1 MIKARSASTSPAS
14 RSTTADFKYTR
25 SPAPFVEVVD
35 SAAFSRAFARRAL
48 ARSICLLSNSSLNAA
63 SHMSSESGFA
73 ANDSSSTAR
82 APETSPRRHSAFAA
96 ISHNTTALGHR
107 FTARFK
113 TTSIF
118 ASFPESPS
126 SRAYSTQRDFFPGN
140 ASTATSYMLRA
151 VSTEPRA
158 NASAASAFQVRLRSA
173 SSTPAPAVARTM
185 ARHVS
190 GLPAF
195 SAVSASLS
203 QYSRSTETPL
213 FRKLLI
219 ARSMILCTMVSR
231 TGAEEASAADASV
244 PSVANDASSGSK
256 CASSSS
262 AAAIQI
268 CGSAGNVSRALF
280 STTRAFSLVSN
291 RASASHRSTCCG
303 QHSTA
308 RASKIFASS
317 SWDRSTTA
325 FHSRTD
331 VGTRSSALR
340 NTRRLRTSSSSN
352 CAARIHSSTL
362 FGNATTALARTAR
375 ATSGGFRRA
384 FSSHASADV
393 GHASHPLCAK
403 LRAAA
408 IFPASSSRRA
418 AAIQPGACFGLVLM
432 TDLSRRRAFFTS
444 EISDVEDT
452 FTLESEVR
460 YPLGSTTV

>member
-1 MIKARSASTSPAS
+1 
-14 RSTTADFKYTR
+14 
-25 SPAPFVEVVD
+25 
-35 SAAFSRAFARRAL
+35 
-48 ARSICLLSNSSLNAA
+48 
-63 SHMSSESGFA
+63 
-73 ANDSSSTAR
+73 
-82 APETSPRRHSAFAA
+82 
-96 ISHNTTALGHR
+96 
-107 FTARFK
+107 
-113 TTSIF
+113 
-118 ASFPESPS
+118 
-126 SRAYSTQRDFFPGN
+126 
-140 ASTATSYMLRA
+140 MLRA

-158 NASAASAFQVRLRSA
+158 NASAASAFQVRLRSN
-173 SSTPAPAVARTM
+173 SSTPAPAVAKTM
-185 ARHVS
+185 ARQVS

-219 ARSMILCTMVSR
+219 ARSMILR
-231 TGAEEASAADASV
+231 TILERSIEEARMSAPDASV
-244 PSVANDASSGSK
+244 PSVATSESGGSK

-280 STTRAFSLVSN
+280 STTRAFSLVSS

-317 SWDRSTTA
+317 SSDRSTTA
-325 FHSRTD
+325 FHSRTEF
-331 VGTRSSALR
+331 GHRSSALR

-352 CAARIHSSTL
+352 CAACIHSSTSS
-362 FGNATTALARTAR
+362 GNATTARARTAR
-375 ATSGGFRRA
+375 ATSGGFKRA

-393 GHASHPLCAK
+393 GQASHPLCAK
-403 LRAAA
+403 LRAAE
-408 IFPASSSRRA
+408 IFPASSSKRA
-418 AAIQPGACFGLVLM
+418 AAIHPGACFGLVLM

-452 FTLESEVR
+452 LTLEREVR

>member
-1 MIKARSASTSPAS
+1 
-14 RSTTADFKYTR
+14 
-25 SPAPFVEVVD
+25 
-35 SAAFSRAFARRAL
+35 
-48 ARSICLLSNSSLNAA
+48 
-63 SHMSSESGFA
+63 
-73 ANDSSSTAR
+73 
-82 APETSPRRHSAFAA
+82 
-96 ISHNTTALGHR
+96 
-107 FTARFK
+107 
-113 TTSIF
+113 
-118 ASFPESPS
+118 
-126 SRAYSTQRDFFPGN
+126 
-140 ASTATSYMLRA
+140 MLRA

-158 NASAASAFQVRLRSA
+158 NASAASAFQVRLRSN
-173 SSTPAPAVARTM
+173 SSTPAPAVAKTM
-185 ARHVS
+185 ARHVK

-219 ARSMILCTMVSR
+219 ARSMILCTILERS
-231 TGAEEASAADASV
+231 EKEARMSAPAKSV
-244 PSVANDASSGSK
+244 PSVADDKCGGGSK

-280 STTRAFSLVSN
+280 STTRAFSLVSS

-317 SWDRSTTA
+317 SSLRSTTA
-325 FHSRTD
+325 FHSRTEF
-331 VGTRSSALR
+331 GHRSSALR

-352 CAARIHSSTL
+352 CAACIHSSTSS
-362 FGNATTALARTAR
+362 GNATTARARTAL
-375 ATSGGFRRA
+375 ATSGGFKRA

-393 GHASHPLCAK
+393 GQASHPLCAK
-403 LRAAA
+403 LRAAE
-408 IFPASSSRRA
+408 IFPASSSKRA
-418 AAIQPGACFGLVLM
+418 AAIHPGACFGLVLM

-452 FTLESEVR
+452 LTLEREVR